1 MQGKQW
7 QFSSH
12 SQYLQWGT
20 WCYLMFPA
28 ADRTSF
34 SLGSYLL
41 SGMNQEREPLSMCES
56 TCQRGTFNVR
66 TQSYTVPRSHGT
78 LHPRAAA
85 ASCVPSD
92 PRLGPLR
99 CPKCCFQRA
108 AALTNQ
114 SRVETLREITLELWP
129 NVWIDDLLGPPSA
142 ITSISENLHHLKRL
156 HRLNAAT

>member
-1 MQGKQW
+1 MSPRVNVG
-7 QFSSH
+7 H
-12 SQYLQWGT
+12 S
-20 WCYLMFPA
+20 M
-28 ADRTSF
+28 
-34 SLGSYLL
+34 
-41 SGMNQEREPLSMCES
+41 SGPKATRCHGPI
-56 TCQRGTFNVR
+56 
-66 TQSYTVPRSHGT
+66 GT